1 MRFQTFTSRRMGA
14 RGRKSKAELMVVRP
28 ESPTPAATTRSS
40 SGSPPPADLGA
51 AGKELWRQITSE
63 FTLESSA
70 EVQQFYEACYM
81 EDRAVKLRKH
91 IDREGEMVEI
101 RGTRRDHP
109 CLKHELAARACVVRT
124 IANLFPSPPAE
135 KPRRYRSSTGYY
147 G

>member
-14 RGRKSKAELMVVRP
+14 RGRKSKAERP

-70 EVQQFYEACYM
+70 EVQQFYEACCM

-109 CLKHELAARACVVRT
+109 CLRHELAARAFVVRRLKGIRGET
-124 IANLFPSPPAE
+124 GCIIIAGCNPA
-135 KPRRYRSSTGYY
+135 RCS
-147 G
+147 

>member
-1 MRFQTFTSRRMGA
+1 MGA
-14 RGRKSKAELMVVRP
+14 RGRKSKTQLMVVPP
-28 ESPTPAATTRSS
+28 ESPIPAALTRSS
-40 SGSPPPADLGA
+40 SVLPAPADLGV
-51 AGKELWRQITSE
+51 AGKKLWQDITRE

-70 EVQQFYEACYM
+70 EVQQFYEACCM
-81 EDRAVKLRKH
+81 EDRAVKLRRH

-101 RGTRRDHP
+101 RGARRDHP
-109 CLKHELAARACVVRT
+109 CLKHELAARAFVVRT

>member
-1 MRFQTFTSRRMGA
+1 
-14 RGRKSKAELMVVRP
+14 MVIQS
-28 ESPTPAATTRSS
+28 ESPPLRATTRSS
-40 SGSPPPADLGA
+40 GILPPPADLGV

-70 EVQQFYEACYM
+70 EVQQFYEACCM

-109 CLKHELAARACVVRT
+109 LLKHELGARAFVVRT
-124 IANLFPSPPAE
+124 LANLFPSVAAE
-135 KPRRYRSSTGYY
+135 KPPRYRSSPGYY
-147 G
+147 GQARPR